1 MATRANATLSEKL
14 LILIV
19 SVVAIFLS
27 WSVIRYWLISIS
39 FSDRFIHFID
49 VGVVVATGLTAT
61 ITLVRLIARPV
72 AARAGPTQR
81 NTVKL
86 LFQLLGL
93 GIIIV
98 EVIFLSGPTGSS
110 FLSALVGILRYSR
123 GSGCSGGA
131 G

>member
-1 MATRANATLSEKL
+1 MAIRANATLSEKL

-39 FSDRFIHFID
+39 FSDRLIHFID

-72 AARAGPTQR
+72 AARRALPRETQ
-81 NTVKL
+81 
-86 LFQLLGL
+86 
-93 GIIIV
+93 
-98 EVIFLSGPTGSS
+98 SS
-110 FLSALVGILRYSR
+110 
-123 GSGCSGGA
+123 CSFNS
-131 G
+131 